1 MFCDLSSNH
10 SMKRTRLASIG
21 VLKPCSWDFNSN
33 MHSFDFLACFFSPPF
48 SRTAFYFLTCLTAR
62 KQHLPCLQL
71 QCTHMHSPT
80 PPFLSDC
87 LSGEGVWQQ
96 QQVRYK
102 ITGEAGAIIPPA
114 DAGTFM
120 RRVTVNDSVVVSPEA
135 GAAQG
140 HRLLLSAWLPA
151 LLRVGL
157 CFLTCLT
164 GSEGLLSMTDLVLV
178 LLTYRHH
185 VWPSPLPWP
194 FQLTP
199 WPKPKPNSK
208 NSLKTESYTLKQ
220 AFGVEK
226 TSQNVITSQKIH
238 WLCK

>member
-10 SMKRTRLASIG
+10 SMKRTRLTSIG
-21 VLKPCSWDFNSN
+21 VLKPCSWDFSSN
-33 MHSFDFLACFFSPPF
+33 MHSFDFLACFFFFSPF

-71 QCTHMHSPT
+71 QCTHMHPPPPPPH

-102 ITGEAGAIIPPA
+102 ITGEAGAIITPA
-114 DAGTFM
+114 DGGTFM
-120 RRVTVNDSVVVSPEA
+120 RRVTVNESVVVSPEA

-151 LLRVGL
+151 
-157 CFLTCLT
+157 FLMVVYLWLT
-164 GSEGLLSMTDLVLV
+164 LS
-178 LLTYRHH
+178 
-185 VWPSPLPWP
+185 
-194 FQLTP
+194 
-199 WPKPKPNSK
+199 
-208 NSLKTESYTLKQ
+208 SYY
-220 AFGVEK
+220 
-226 TSQNVITSQKIH
+226 
-238 WLCK
+238 